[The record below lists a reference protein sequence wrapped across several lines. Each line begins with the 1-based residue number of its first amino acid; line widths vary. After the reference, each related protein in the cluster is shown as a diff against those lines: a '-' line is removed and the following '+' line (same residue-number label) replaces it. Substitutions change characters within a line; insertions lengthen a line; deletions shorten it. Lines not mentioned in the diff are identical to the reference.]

1 MKLRPYQ
8 QAMCEAVVDQLGE
21 SRNRVLLQA
30 ATGTGKTVTFA
41 SLIDWPE
48 IVEYFDGFGGR
59 WSVLII
65 AHREELLDQSAA
77 KILAINP
84 SRLVG
89 IEQGDRWAARSCNVV
104 IASIQTLA
112 ASKFRRLFRLMQ
124 HHTFRLVIVD
134 ECFPPGTIVDGRA
147 IETLAVGDYVSSFDP
162 RTGRISRNRIV
173 RVLRKPCDRLLEIT
187 TSAGVLVCTP
197 RHKLWTADG
206 WKRAHAITAGD
217 RIGHHET
224 ETGDVS
230 SVRTD
235 VHRDEEEPMGCVS
248 AQRPDVLLTGTSGPL
263 SLGRVLEAD
272 GRDKPAVC
280 IGSDARLQS
289 NGAAG
294 VAGENAVDLAGDEA
308 SAFGARG
315 QRATGS
321 GGTAYAGPSIGLAD
335 RGCGHDGRGLQT
347 ASLQDRHCES
357 GGADRDRGG
366 RSKSRDE
373 GAAGSGSAERRLS
386 TWARVDGVA
395 VLEPGRDGRFE
406 RVCPGGE
413 VFDLE
418 VETDHTY
425 FANGF
430 AVSNCHH
437 AAAPTYRTALAH
449 LGFLPVADVS
459 EAEDTEAASFDDVAV
474 MTAALEGWDAQAPKD
489 RILVGVTATPNRSD
503 EVGLACVFQSLAFS
517 YPMKDAI
524 RDGWLTRIRPYVIE
538 SDVNL
543 DAVKM
548 SHGDFNQKSLAEA
561 VNREARNQLAVAGW
575 QEKGEG
581 RPTIAFTVDV
591 AHAHAIAEAFRT
603 AGVRAVALSGETPKD
618 ERRGI
623 LRRFQAGEIDL
634 IANCM
639 VLTEGTD
646 LPVASC
652 LLHLKPTKSA
662 TLYEQMT
669 GRVLRPHPDD
679 PVGPARLEHVGTL
692 VKPYAIVIDVVD
704 VTQRHSLMTSPA
716 LQGLPPGLAT
726 DGDLFLDEV
735 GEAVDDLRELYPG
748 FDVAA
753 ALASGRLT
761 LDGLRHRAREFDIF
775 RLPDLGALASLVR
788 LRWKKLTDES
798 YLLSYPWGGG
808 SWTETVEATKQLI
821 GWTVTLERHATREER
836 DRLRAAGKPIPEYPK
851 RVIAENMG
859 TPQAALRAAEAFIA
873 QERRSAM
880 TIVDGRAPWRQRP
893 ATEKQIKRLES
904 LSGSKKKGIRVPTL
918 TSGEASDLIDLLIA
932 RKQRE
937 LSAPKVLDG
946 R

>member
-1 MKLRPYQ
+1 
-8 QAMCEAVVDQLGE
+8 MCEAVVDQLGE
-21 SRNRVLLQA
+21 GRNRVLLQA

-41 SLIDWPE
+41 SLLDWPE
-48 IVEYFDGFGGR
+48 IVEYFDGFEGR

-84 SRLVG
+84 KRLVG
-89 IEQGDRWAARSCNVV
+89 IEQGDRWAARSCEVV

-112 ASKFRRLFRLMQ
+112 AQQFRRLFRLMQ
-124 HHTFRLVIVD
+124 QHTFRLVIVD
-134 ECFPPGTIVDGRA
+134 EA
-147 IETLAVGDYVSSFDP
+147 
-162 RTGRISRNRIV
+162 
-173 RVLRKPCDRLLEIT
+173 
-187 TSAGVLVCTP
+187 
-197 RHKLWTADG
+197 
-206 WKRAHAITAGD
+206 
-217 RIGHHET
+217 
-224 ETGDVS
+224 
-230 SVRTD
+230 
-235 VHRDEEEPMGCVS
+235 
-248 AQRPDVLLTGTSGPL
+248 
-263 SLGRVLEAD
+263 
-272 GRDKPAVC
+272 
-280 IGSDARLQS
+280 
-289 NGAAG
+289 
-294 VAGENAVDLAGDEA
+294 
-308 SAFGARG
+308 
-315 QRATGS
+315 
-321 GGTAYAGPSIGLAD
+321 
-335 RGCGHDGRGLQT
+335 
-347 ASLQDRHCES
+347 
-357 GGADRDRGG
+357 
-366 RSKSRDE
+366 
-373 GAAGSGSAERRLS
+373 
-386 TWARVDGVA
+386 
-395 VLEPGRDGRFE
+395 
-406 RVCPGGE
+406 
-413 VFDLE
+413 
-418 VETDHTY
+418 
-425 FANGF
+425 
-430 AVSNCHH
+430 HH

-449 LGFLPVADVS
+449 LGFLPLADVS
-459 EAEDTEAASFDDVAV
+459 ESDESEAASFDDVAV
-474 MTAALEGWDAQAPKD
+474 MTAALEGWDGQAPKD
-489 RILVGVTATPNRSD
+489 RVLVGVTATPNRSD

-591 AHAHAIAEAFRT
+591 AHAHAVAEAFR
-603 AGVRAVALSGETPKD
+603 AVGVRAVALSGETPKD

-623 LRRFQAGEIDL
+623 LRRFQEGQIDV

-646 LPVASC
+646 LPVAAC

-679 PVGPARLEHVGTL
+679 PAGPARLAHVGDL
-692 VKPYAIVIDVVD
+692 KKPYAIVIDVVD

-735 GEAVDDLRELYPG
+735 GQALDDLRELYPG
-748 FDVAA
+748 FDVARA
-753 ALASGRLT
+753 
-761 LDGLRHRAREFDIF
+761 LDGRRLSLAGLQARAREFDIF
-775 RLPDLGALASLVR
+775 KLPDLGPLASLVR
-788 LRWKKLTDES
+788 LKWKKFSDEN

-821 GWTVTLERHATREER
+821 GWTVTVERHATREER
-836 DRLRAAGKPIPEYPK
+836 DRLRVAGKPVPEYPK
-851 RVIAENMG
+851 RVIAENMQ
-859 TPQAALRAAEAFIA
+859 TPQAALRAAESFVA
-873 QERRSAM
+873 QERRSAL
-880 TIVDGRAPWRQRP
+880 TIVDGKAAWRSRP

-904 LSGSKKKGIRVPTL
+904 LSGARKKGIGVPPL

-937 LSAPKVLDG
+937 THGTATG
-946 R
+946 RV